1 MSKDDVDG
9 PEEQG
14 APNPDEHA
22 QTSSGPD
29 GPDGRDLEAR
39 DPEARDQAALDQDL
53 VEPDAAQDHV
63 RNLLAAAGEPADEQI
78 PDHVAARLDDVLAGL
93 VSERAKA
100 PVTSAPGS
108 PPPVAGA
115 AAPSAPGDVQ
125 ETSARSGSDVVRG
138 QATVSD
144 LASRRRRRW
153 FQGLAAA
160 AAVSV
165 VGVGIGTV
173 LGDTGSGSAS
183 LGSNAVT
190 AESAG
195 GAAADSAGGA
205 DEGAAP
211 GPEVAPRSQPA
222 RPDDSILL
230 TEHPLRLR
238 TSSLTVD
245 VQRIEDFS
253 LAAPV
258 AGTRRALGQACVQP
272 RTGTGDEW
280 LPVRLD
286 GQPGVL
292 VLRAPADGRRTAE
305 VYTCDEP
312 DDPAAEVTVDAR

>member
-1 MSKDDVDG
+1 MSRDDVDG
-9 PEEQG
+9 PEG
-14 APNPDEHA
+14 RDVPGPDEQA
-22 QTSSGPD
+22 QAPLGAD
-29 GPDGRDLEAR
+29 AR
-39 DPEARDQAALDQDL
+39 DRDARDRDP
-53 VEPDAAQDHV
+53 VEQDAAEEHV
-63 RNLLAAAGEPADEQI
+63 RSLLAAAAEPADEQI
-78 PDHVAARLDDVLAGL
+78 PEDVAARLDDVLTGL
-93 VSERAKA
+93 VSDRTNSPAASDSVSPLPDGA
-100 PVTSAPGS
+100 PT
-108 PPPVAGA
+108 
-115 AAPSAPGDVQ
+115 PSAGEDEPQADSPTGANVGRGPG
-125 ETSARSGSDVVRG
+125 
-138 QATVSD
+138 TVSD
-144 LASRRRRRW
+144 LAARRRRRW

-165 VGVGIGTV
+165 VGVGFGTL

-195 GAAADSAGGA
+195 GEAADSAGGA
-205 DEGAAP
+205 DQGAA
-211 GPEVAPRSQPA
+211 GGAVPEVAPRSQTP
-222 RPDDSILL
+222 RPDKRLSL
-230 TEHPLRLR
+230 TKHPLRLR

-258 AGTRRALGQACVQP
+258 AGTRAALGQACVQP
-272 RTGTGDEW
+272 RTRAGDEW

-292 VLRAPADGRRTAE
+292 VLRAPAGGRRTAE